1 MTFKELVNKVRNLV
15 LEAKKVTIEDTENK
29 FTSENVEG
37 ALKECIDRADS
48 AFQEADNGKELIATA
63 IGSIATKDSTFA
75 ELASL
80 IGNRKRVI
88 TGMSEI
94 VLDMKVFK
102 KIDNLTEP
110 AYYIPIP
117 NLEFKPSFIFAVSE
131 LSGADDK
138 VNESV
143 FYINC
148 KERNLLI
155 FTVSSYSSSGS
166 HGRYSKIFNP
176 NSSAVFEDFE
186 KDKKMYLPVANQSTR
201 SFFYIAIE

>member
-15 LEAKKVTIEDTENK
+15 LEAKNVTIEDTGNN
-29 FTSENVEG
+29 FTSDNVEG
-37 ALKECIDRADS
+37 ALKECINRADE
-48 AFQEADNGKELIATA
+48 AFQEADSGKELIATA

-75 ELASL
+75 ELANL
-80 IGNRKRVI
+80 IGDRKRVV

-94 VLDMKVFK
+94 VSDMKVFI
-102 KIDNLTEP
+102 KIDNSTEP

-117 NLEFKPSFIFAVSE
+117 NLKFKPSFVFAVSE
-131 LSGADDK
+131 LSGTGDK

-155 FTVSSYSSSGS
+155 FTASSYTSSGS

-176 NSSAVFEDFE
+176 NSAAVFEDFE
-186 KDKKMYLPVANQSTR
+186 KEKKMYLPTANQSTR
-201 SFFYIAIE
+201 SIFYIAIE